1 MRKPDSCLG
10 ADAKLAQEEK
20 MFVKGL
26 VDVCPRCGMHRNE
39 MNNEIK
45 VTARGKIGPAR
56 QHLNNCNDKDKIY
69 RYQMRLKRL
78 AAQKAASQS
87 KETAQEDAMIMNTWI
102 SNGRQVGQL
111 WMLNAKLLKCQC
123 DLFSLENSGTKVE
136 LIGRLA
142 KHLRSKKPLLLTN
155 NTSSQISVGDESGF
169 DTSGISRVENEDLP
183 SNLNVMDKEELMGVC
198 ASYGIKFNPQKDCK
212 IDLVEKLE
220 KARYKGNTEMTLML
234 EGKKRNG
241 TLMLQDSTGQVSED
255 GGPPRRVSGSVRKR
269 QEADEDFT
277 IEDTVDID

>member
-1 MRKPDSCLG
+1 MR
-10 ADAKLAQEEK
+10 
-20 MFVKGL
+20 
-26 VDVCPRCGMHRNE
+26 MHRNE

-45 VTARGKIGPAR
+45 FNARGKIGPAR

-111 WMLNAKLLKCQC
+111 WMLNAKLLKSQC
-123 DLFSLENSGTKVE
+123 DVFSLENSGTKVE

-155 NTSSQISVGDESGF
+155 NTSSSSQISVEMKVVL
-169 DTSGISRVENEDLP
+169 IHLVCRAENEDLP

-220 KARYKGNTEMTLML
+220 KPATKEILR
-234 EGKKRNG
+234 
-241 TLMLQDSTGQVSED
+241 
-255 GGPPRRVSGSVRKR
+255 
-269 QEADEDFT
+269 
-277 IEDTVDID
+277 

>member
-45 VTARGKIGPAR
+45 FNARGKIGPAR
-56 QHLNNCNDKDKIY
+56 QHLNECNDKDKIY

-111 WMLNAKLLKCQC
+111 WMLNAKLLKSQC
-123 DLFSLENSGTKVE
+123 DVFSLENSGTKVE

-155 NTSSQISVGDESGF
+155 NTSQQISVGDEVVL
-169 DTSGISRVENEDLP
+169 IH
-183 SNLNVMDKEELMGVC
+183 
-198 ASYGIKFNPQKDCK
+198 
-212 IDLVEKLE
+212 LV
-220 KARYKGNTEMTLML
+220 
-234 EGKKRNG
+234 
-241 TLMLQDSTGQVSED
+241 
-255 GGPPRRVSGSVRKR
+255 
-269 QEADEDFT
+269 
-277 IEDTVDID
+277 